1 MNLPASP
8 LFEGGNIMVNA
19 LRKDIPSLLANPLF
33 EGLSDKQLED
43 VVEVMEEVHFKSGT
57 IIAVEGDPATELFFI
72 KSGTAEVFKKEP
84 ELDHEHHLSTLSAGD
99 SIGEMAILDCKPR
112 SASVRAV
119 SDCSLLMLKNDK
131 LQSLSADEESTCSK
145 IKSNLSREMSERL
158 RQTNEMTVHSL
169 RVQLVEE
176 KSRVAMGILICMLLV
191 GICLYVFSL
200 QVLQNLTHAAKASTV
215 VSVAIIFLFAA
226 MSIFVIK
233 KGGYPFSM
241 YGLTLKNWR
250 QSIVESILWLIPIL
264 AFLCTL
270 KWLYMAQYPGAQDF
284 PFFSLGSHLKMSK
297 GSLMLTCLAY
307 SVFAP
312 VQEFIAR
319 GCFQSSFQNFLMG
332 KHRIFIAIV
341 ISNLMFSMTHL
352 HISTRFALLAFAPG
366 LFWGWQYARHK
377 NLIGISISH
386 VIIGLSA
393 SIFIGF
399 PGILS

>member
-1 MNLPASP
+1 
-8 LFEGGNIMVNA
+8 MVNS

-33 EGLSDKQLED
+33 QGLSEKQLEEVVD
-43 VVEVMEEVHFKSGT
+43 VLEEVQFKSGA
-57 IIAVEGDPATELFFI
+57 IIAMEGDPATELYFI

-84 ELDHEHHLSTLSAGD
+84 GIELEHHLSTLSAGD
-99 SIGEMAILDCKPR
+99 SIGEMAILDSKPR

-119 SDCSLLMLKNDK
+119 SDCVLFMLTNDK
-131 LQSLSADEESTCSK
+131 LHSLSAAEESTCSK
-145 IKSNLSREMSERL
+145 IKNNLSREMSERL

-169 RVQLVEE
+169 RIQLAEE

-200 QVLQNLTHAAKASTV
+200 QVLQNLTRAASASTV
-215 VSVAIIFLFAA
+215 ISVNIIFLFAA
-226 MSIFVIK
+226 MSFYVIK

-241 YGLTLKNWR
+241 YGLTFKNWR
-250 QSIVESILWLIPIL
+250 RSLIESILWLIPIL
-264 AFLCTL
+264 AFLCVL
-270 KWLYMAQYPGAQDF
+270 KWMYLTKYPGARDF
-284 PFFSLGSHLKMSK
+284 PILSWGHHLKMSK
-297 GSLMLTCLAY
+297 GGLILTCLAY
-307 SVFAP
+307 SLFAP

-319 GCFQSSFQNFLMG
+319 GCFQTSFQNFLMG
-332 KHRIFIAIV
+332 KYRILTAIV

-352 HISTRFALLAFAPG
+352 HISVRFALLAFVPG

-377 NLIGISISH
+377 NLIGISVSH

>member
-1 MNLPASP
+1 MAGS
-8 LFEGGNIMVNA
+8 
-19 LRKDIPSLLANPLF
+19 LRKDIPSLLTNPLF
-33 EGLSDKQLED
+33 QGLSDKQLEE
-43 VVEVMEEVHFKSGT
+43 VVEVLEEVHFKSGE
-57 IIAVEGDPATELFFI
+57 IIAMEGDPATELYFI

-84 ELDHEHHLSTLSAGD
+84 GLDLEHHLTTLSAGD
-99 SIGEMAILDCKPR
+99 SIGEMAILDSKPR
-112 SASVRAV
+112 SASVRAI
-119 SDCSLLMLKNDK
+119 SDCSLLMLTNDK
-131 LQSLSADEESTCSK
+131 LHSLSAAEESACSK

-158 RQTNEMTVHSL
+158 RQSNELTVHSL
-169 RVQLVEE
+169 RIQLAEE

-200 QVLQNLTHAAKASTV
+200 QVLESWTQAAKATTV
-215 VSVAIIFLFAA
+215 VSVNIIFLFAA
-226 MSIFVIK
+226 MSFYVIK

-250 QSIVESILWLIPIL
+250 QSLIESILWLVPIL
-264 AFLCTL
+264 ALLCVL
-270 KWLYMAQYPGAQDF
+270 KWLYLTRYSGARDL
-284 PFFSLGSHLKMSK
+284 PLLSLGQHLKMSK
-297 GSLMLTCLAY
+297 GGLILTCLAY

-319 GCFQSSFQNFLMG
+319 GCFQTSFQNFLVG
-332 KHRIFIAIV
+332 KHRILIAVV

-352 HISTRFALLAFAPG
+352 HISIRFALIAFIPG

-386 VIIGLSA
+386 IIIGLSA

>member
-1 MNLPASP
+1 MADS
-8 LFEGGNIMVNA
+8 
-19 LRKDIPSLLANPLF
+19 LRKDIPSLLTNPLF
-33 EGLSDKQLED
+33 QGLSDKQLEE
-43 VVEVMEEVHFKSGT
+43 VVEVLDEVHFKSGA
-57 IIAVEGDPATELFFI
+57 IIAMEGDPATELYFI

-84 ELDHEHHLSTLSAGD
+84 GLDLEHHLTTLSAGD
-99 SIGEMAILDCKPR
+99 SIGEMAILDSKPR

-131 LQSLSADEESTCSK
+131 LHSLSTAEESSCSK

-158 RQTNEMTVHSL
+158 RQSNELTVHSL
-169 RVQLVEE
+169 RVQLAEE
-176 KSRVAMGILICMLLV
+176 KSKVAMGILICMLLV

-200 QVLQNLTHAAKASTV
+200 QVLENWTQAAKVTTV
-215 VSVAIIFLFAA
+215 VSVNIIFLFAA
-226 MSIFVIK
+226 MSFFVIK
-233 KGGYPFSM
+233 KGGYPFSI

-250 QSIVESILWLIPIL
+250 QSLIESILWLIPIL
-264 AFLCTL
+264 ALLCVL
-270 KWLYMAQYPGAQDF
+270 KWLYLTRYSGARDLPLLSWGQ
-284 PFFSLGSHLKMSK
+284 HLKMSK
-297 GSLMLTCLAY
+297 GGLILTCLAY

-319 GCFQSSFQNFLMG
+319 GCFQTSFQNFLVG
-332 KHRIFIAIV
+332 KHRILIAVV

-352 HISTRFALLAFAPG
+352 HISIRFALIAFIPG

-386 VIIGLSA
+386 IIIGISA

>member
-1 MNLPASP
+1 
-8 LFEGGNIMVNA
+8 MVNS
-19 LRKDIPSLLANPLF
+19 LRKDIPSLLSNPLF
-33 EGLSDKQLED
+33 QGLSEKQLEE
-43 VVEVMEEVHFKSGT
+43 VVEVLEEVHFKSGA
-57 IIAVEGDPATELFFI
+57 IIAMEEAPATELYFI

-84 ELDHEHHLSTLSAGD
+84 GLDHEYHLTSLTAGD
-99 SIGEMAILDCKPR
+99 SIGEMAILDSKPR

-131 LQSLSADEESTCSK
+131 LDSLSAAEESTCSK
-145 IKSNLSREMSERL
+145 IKNNLSREMSERL
-158 RQTNEMTVHSL
+158 RQTNEMTLHSL
-169 RVQLVEE
+169 RVQLAEE

-200 QVLQNLTHAAKASTV
+200 QAIESLTQAAKATTV
-215 VSVAIIFLFAA
+215 VSVNIIFLFAA
-226 MSIFVIK
+226 MSFFVIK

-250 QSIVESILWLIPIL
+250 QSLLESILWLIPIL
-264 AFLCTL
+264 ALLCVL
-270 KWLYMAQYPGAQDF
+270 KWLYLTRYPGTQDY
-284 PFFSLGSHLKMSK
+284 PLLSLGQHLKMSK
-297 GSLMLTCLAY
+297 GGIILTCLAY

-319 GCFQSSFQNFLMG
+319 GCFQTSFQNFLMG
-332 KHRIFIAIV
+332 KYRILIAIV

-352 HISTRFALLAFAPG
+352 HISIRFALIAFIPG

-386 VIIGLSA
+386 IIIGLSA

>member
-1 MNLPASP
+1 MANS
-8 LFEGGNIMVNA
+8 
-19 LRKDIPSLLANPLF
+19 LRKDISSLLTNPLF
-33 EGLSDKQLED
+33 QGLSDKQLEEI
-43 VVEVMEEVHFKSGT
+43 VEVLEEVHFKSGA
-57 IIAVEGDPATELFFI
+57 IIAMEGDPATELYFI

-99 SIGEMAILDCKPR
+99 SIGEMAILDNKPR

-119 SDCSLLMLKNDK
+119 SDCCLLMLKNDK
-131 LQSLSADEESTCSK
+131 LHSLSAAEESTCSK
-145 IKSNLSREMSERL
+145 IKSNLSCEMSERL
-158 RQTNEMTVHSL
+158 RQINEMTVHSL
-169 RVQLVEE
+169 RIQLVEE

-200 QVLQNLTHAAKASTV
+200 QVLESLTQAAKATTV
-215 VSVAIIFLFAA
+215 VTVNIIFLFAA
-226 MSIFVIK
+226 MSFFVIK

-250 QSIVESILWLIPIL
+250 QSLIESILWLIPIL
-264 AFLCTL
+264 ALLFVL
-270 KWLYMAQYPGAQDF
+270 KWLYLTRYPGAQDYTLL
-284 PFFSLGSHLKMSK
+284 SLGQHLKMSK
-297 GSLMLTCLAY
+297 GGLILTCLAY

-319 GCFQSSFQNFLMG
+319 GCFQTSFQNFLMG
-332 KHRIFIAIV
+332 KHRILIAIV

-352 HISTRFALLAFAPG
+352 HISIRFALIAFIPG

-386 VIIGLSA
+386 IIIGLSA

-399 PGILS
+399 PGVLS

>member
-1 MNLPASP
+1 MNLPESP
-8 LFEGGNIMVNA
+8 LFEGGNIMVSS
-19 LRKDIPSLLANPLF
+19 LQKDIPSLLSNPLF
-33 EGLSDKQLED
+33 QGLSEKQLEE
-43 VVEVMEEVHFKSGT
+43 VVEVIDEVHYESGA
-57 IIAVEGDPATELFFI
+57 IIAMEGDPATELYFI
-72 KSGTAEVFKKEP
+72 ISGTAEVFKKEP
-84 ELDHEHHLSTLSAGD
+84 DLDHEHHLSTLTAGD
-99 SIGEMAILDCKPR
+99 SIGEMAILDSKPR

-119 SDCSLLMLKNDK
+119 SDCSLLVLKNDK
-131 LQSLSADEESTCSK
+131 LHSLSSAEESTCSK

-158 RQTNEMTVHSL
+158 RQTNEMTLHSL
-169 RVQLVEE
+169 RIQLAEE

-200 QVLQNLTHAAKASTV
+200 QVLESLAQAAKATTV
-215 VSVAIIFLFAA
+215 VSVNIIFLFAA
-226 MSIFVIK
+226 MSFFVIK

-250 QSIVESILWLIPIL
+250 QSLIESILWLIPIL
-264 AFLCTL
+264 ALLCVL
-270 KWLYMAQYPGAQDF
+270 KWLYLTRYPGAQDY
-284 PFFSLGSHLKMSK
+284 PLLSLGQHLKMSK
-297 GSLMLTCLAY
+297 GGLILTCLAY

-319 GCFQSSFQNFLMG
+319 GCFQTSFQNFLMG
-332 KHRIFIAIV
+332 KYRILTAIV

-352 HISTRFALLAFAPG
+352 HISIRFALIAFIPG

-377 NLIGISISH
+377 NLVGISISH
-386 VIIGLSA
+386 IIIGLSA

>member
-1 MNLPASP
+1 MNLPVFP
-8 LFEGGNIMVNA
+8 LFEGGNFMA
-19 LRKDIPSLLANPLF
+19 DSLRKDIPSLLTNPLF
-33 EGLSDKQLED
+33 QGLSDKQLEE
-43 VVEVMEEVHFKSGT
+43 VVEVLDEVHFKSGA
-57 IIAVEGDPATELFFI
+57 IIAMEGDPATELYFI

-84 ELDHEHHLSTLSAGD
+84 GLNLEHHLSTLSAGD
-99 SIGEMAILDCKPR
+99 SIGEMAILDSKPR

-131 LQSLSADEESTCSK
+131 LHSLSTAEESSCSK

-158 RQTNEMTVHSL
+158 RQSNELTVHSL
-169 RVQLVEE
+169 RVQLAEE
-176 KSRVAMGILICMLLV
+176 KSKVAMGILICMLLV

-200 QVLQNLTHAAKASTV
+200 QVLENWTQAAKVTTV
-215 VSVAIIFLFAA
+215 VSVNIIFLFAA
-226 MSIFVIK
+226 MSFFVIK

-250 QSIVESILWLIPIL
+250 QSLIESILWLIPIL
-264 AFLCTL
+264 ALLCVL
-270 KWLYMAQYPGAQDF
+270 KWLYLTRYSGARDLPLLSWGQ
-284 PFFSLGSHLKMSK
+284 HLKMSK
-297 GSLMLTCLAY
+297 GGLILTCLAY

-319 GCFQSSFQNFLMG
+319 GCFQTSFQNFLVG
-332 KHRIFIAIV
+332 KHRILIAVV

-352 HISTRFALLAFAPG
+352 HISIRFALIAFIPG

-386 VIIGLSA
+386 IIIGISA

>member
-8 LFEGGNIMVNA
+8 LFEGGSIMVNS
-19 LRKDIPSLLANPLF
+19 LRKDIPSLLSNPLF
-33 EGLSDKQLED
+33 QGLSEKQLEE
-43 VVEVMEEVHFKSGT
+43 VVEVLEEVHFKSGA
-57 IIAVEGDPATELFFI
+57 IIAMEETPATELYFI

-84 ELDHEHHLSTLSAGD
+84 GLDHEHHLTSLTAGD
-99 SIGEMAILDCKPR
+99 SIGEMAILDSKPR

-131 LQSLSADEESTCSK
+131 LDSLSATEESTCSK
-145 IKSNLSREMSERL
+145 IKNNLSREMSERL
-158 RQTNEMTVHSL
+158 RQTNEMTLHSL
-169 RVQLVEE
+169 RVQLAEE

-200 QVLQNLTHAAKASTV
+200 QALESLSQAAKATTV
-215 VSVAIIFLFAA
+215 VSVNIIFLFAA
-226 MSIFVIK
+226 MSFFVIK

-250 QSIVESILWLIPIL
+250 QSLLESILWLIPIL
-264 AFLCTL
+264 ALLCVL
-270 KWLYMAQYPGAQDF
+270 KWLYLTRYPGAQDY
-284 PFFSLGSHLKMSK
+284 PLLSLGQHLKMSK
-297 GSLMLTCLAY
+297 GGLILTCLAY

-319 GCFQSSFQNFLMG
+319 GCFQTSFQNFLMG
-332 KHRIFIAIV
+332 KYRILTAIV

-352 HISTRFALLAFAPG
+352 HISIRFALIAFIPG

-386 VIIGLSA
+386 IIIGLSA

>member
-1 MNLPASP
+1 MAGS
-8 LFEGGNIMVNA
+8 
-19 LRKDIPSLLANPLF
+19 LRKDIPSLLTNPLF
-33 EGLSDKQLED
+33 QGLSDKQLEE
-43 VVEVMEEVHFKSGT
+43 VVEVLEEVHFKSGE
-57 IIAVEGDPATELFFI
+57 IIAMEGDPATELYFI

-84 ELDHEHHLSTLSAGD
+84 GLDLEHHLTTLSAGD
-99 SIGEMAILDCKPR
+99 SIGEMAILDSKPR
-112 SASVRAV
+112 SASVRAI
-119 SDCSLLMLKNDK
+119 SDCSLLMLTNDK
-131 LQSLSADEESTCSK
+131 LHSLSAAEESACSK

-158 RQTNEMTVHSL
+158 RQSNELTVHSL
-169 RVQLVEE
+169 RIQLAEE

-200 QVLQNLTHAAKASTV
+200 QVLESWTQAAKATTV
-215 VSVAIIFLFAA
+215 VSVNIIFLFAA
-226 MSIFVIK
+226 MSFYVIK

-250 QSIVESILWLIPIL
+250 QSLIESILWLVPIL
-264 AFLCTL
+264 ALLCVL
-270 KWLYMAQYPGAQDF
+270 KWLYLTRYSGARNL
-284 PFFSLGSHLKMSK
+284 PLLSLGQHLKMGK
-297 GSLMLTCLAY
+297 GGLILTCLAY

-319 GCFQSSFQNFLMG
+319 GCFQTSFQNFLVG
-332 KHRIFIAIV
+332 KHRILIAVV

-352 HISTRFALLAFAPG
+352 HISIRFALIAFIPG

-386 VIIGLSA
+386 IIIGLSA

>member
-1 MNLPASP
+1 MAN
-8 LFEGGNIMVNA
+8 F
-19 LRKDIPSLLANPLF
+19 LRKDIPSLLTNPLF
-33 EGLSDKQLED
+33 QGLSDKELED
-43 VVEVMEEVHFKSGT
+43 VVAVLEEVHFKSGA
-57 IIAVEGDPATELFFI
+57 IIAMEGAPATELYFI

-84 ELDHEHHLSTLSAGD
+84 ELDHEYRLSTLSAGD
-99 SIGEMAILDCKPR
+99 SIGEMAILDSKPR

-131 LQSLSADEESTCSK
+131 LNSLSVAEESICSK
-145 IKSNLSREMSERL
+145 IKSNLSCEMSERL
-158 RQTNEMTVHSL
+158 RQTNEMTVRSL
-169 RVQLVEE
+169 RMQLADE

-200 QVLQNLTHAAKASTV
+200 QVLLNLSQAAKATTA
-215 VSVAIIFLFAA
+215 VSVNIIFLFAA
-226 MSIFVIK
+226 MSFFVIK

-250 QSIVESILWLIPIL
+250 QSLIESILWLIPIL
-264 AFLCTL
+264 ALLCVL
-270 KWLYMAQYPGAQDF
+270 KWLYLTRYPGTQDY
-284 PFFSLGSHLKMSK
+284 PLLSLGQHLKMSR
-297 GSLMLTCLAY
+297 GGLILTCLAY

-319 GCFQSSFQNFLMG
+319 GCFQTSFQNFLVG
-332 KHRIFIAIV
+332 KHRILIAIV

-352 HISTRFALLAFAPG
+352 HISICFALIAFIPG

-386 VIIGLSA
+386 IIIGLSA

-399 PGILS
+399 PGVLS

>member
-1 MNLPASP
+1 MNFSASP
-8 LFEGGNIMVNA
+8 LFKGGNIMVNS
-19 LRKDIPSLLANPLF
+19 LRKDIPSLVSNPLF
-33 EGLSDKQLED
+33 QGLSDKQLEE
-43 VVEVMEEVHFKSGT
+43 VVEVLDEVHFKSGA
-57 IIAVEGDPATELFFI
+57 IIAMEGDPATELYFI
-72 KSGTAEVFKKEP
+72 KSGTAEVFKIEP
-84 ELDHEHHLSTLSAGD
+84 ALDHEHHLSTLSAGD
-99 SIGEMAILDCKPR
+99 SIGEMAILDSKPR

-119 SDCSLLMLKNDK
+119 SDCSLLVLKNDK
-131 LQSLSADEESTCSK
+131 LHSLSAVEESICSK
-145 IKSNLSREMSERL
+145 IKNNLSREMSERL

-169 RVQLVEE
+169 RVQLAEE

-200 QVLQNLTHAAKASTV
+200 QVLESLSQAAKATTV
-215 VSVAIIFLFAA
+215 VSVNIIFLFAA
-226 MSIFVIK
+226 MSFFVIK

-250 QSIVESILWLIPIL
+250 QSLIESILWLIPIL
-264 AFLCTL
+264 SLLCVL
-270 KWLYMAQYPGAQDF
+270 KWFYLARYPGAQDY
-284 PFFSLGSHLKMSK
+284 PLLSLGQHLKMNK
-297 GSLMLTCLAY
+297 NALILTCLAY

-319 GCFQSSFQNFLMG
+319 GCFQTSFQNFLMG
-332 KHRIFIAIV
+332 KYRILIAIV

-352 HISTRFALLAFAPG
+352 HISIRFALIAFIPG

-386 VIIGLSA
+386 IIIGLSA
-393 SIFIGF
+393 SILIGF

>member
-1 MNLPASP
+1 MT
-8 LFEGGNIMVNA
+8 NA
-19 LRKDIPSLLANPLF
+19 LRKDISSLLTNPLF
-33 EGLSDKQLED
+33 QGLSDNQLK
-43 VVEVMEEVHFKSGT
+43 EVAEVLDEVHCRSGT
-57 IIAVEGDPATELFFI
+57 IIAKEGDPATELYFI
-72 KSGTAEVFKKEP
+72 KSGTAEVFKLEP
-84 ELDHEHHLSTLSAGD
+84 EIDHEHHLSTLSVGD
-99 SIGEMAILDCKPR
+99 SIGEMAILDNKPR

-119 SDCSLLMLKNDK
+119 SDCCLFVLKNDK
-131 LQSLSADEESTCSK
+131 LHSLAAAEESTCSK
-145 IKSNLSREMSERL
+145 IKSNLSCEMSERL

-169 RVQLVEE
+169 RIQLAEE

-200 QVLQNLTHAAKASTV
+200 QVLGNLTQAAKATTV
-215 VSVAIIFLFAA
+215 VSVNIIFLFAA
-226 MSIFVIK
+226 MSFMVIK

-241 YGLTLKNWR
+241 YGLSLKNWR
-250 QSIVESILWLIPIL
+250 QSLIESLLWLIPIL
-264 AFLCTL
+264 GLLCVI
-270 KWLYMAQYPGAQDF
+270 KWVYLTRYPGAQDY
-284 PFFSLGSHLKMSK
+284 PLLSLGQHLNMSK
-297 GSLMLTCLAY
+297 GGLILTCLAY

-319 GCFQSSFQNFLMG
+319 GCFQTSFQNFLMG
-332 KHRIFIAIV
+332 RYRILTAIV

-352 HISTRFALLAFAPG
+352 HISIGFALIAFIPG

-386 VIIGLSA
+386 IIIGLSA

>member
-1 MNLPASP
+1 MTNSLQ
-8 LFEGGNIMVNA
+8 
-19 LRKDIPSLLANPLF
+19 KDIPSLLTNPLF
-33 EGLSDKQLED
+33 QGLSDKQLED
-43 VVEVMEEVHFKSGT
+43 VVEVLDEVHFKSGE
-57 IIAVEGDPATELFFI
+57 IIAKEGDPATELYFI
-72 KSGTAEVFKKEP
+72 KSGTAEVFKNEP
-84 ELDHEHHLSTLSAGD
+84 GTDYEHHLSTLSAGD
-99 SIGEMAILDCKPR
+99 SIGEMAILDSKPR

-119 SDCSLLMLKNDK
+119 SDCSLLMLENDK
-131 LQSLSADEESTCSK
+131 LHSLSDVEESTCSK

-169 RVQLVEE
+169 RIQLAEE

-200 QVLQNLTHAAKASTV
+200 QVLQNLTHAASASTV
-215 VSVAIIFLFAA
+215 VSVFIIFLFAA

-233 KGGYPFSM
+233 KGGYPFSL
-241 YGLTLKNWR
+241 YGLTFKNWR
-250 QSIVESILWLIPIL
+250 QSLIESILWLIPIL
-264 AFLCTL
+264 ALLCLL
-270 KWLYMAQYPGAQDF
+270 KWLYLTRYPGAQDYS
-284 PFFSLGSHLKMSK
+284 FFSLGQHLKMSK
-297 GSLMLTCLAY
+297 GSLVLTCLAY

-319 GCFQSSFQNFLMG
+319 GCFQTSFQNFLMG
-332 KHRIFIAIV
+332 KYRILTAIV

-352 HISTRFALLAFAPG
+352 HISVRFALIAFIPG

-399 PGILS
+399 PGVLS

>member
-1 MNLPASP
+1 MNLPVLP
-8 LFEGGNIMVNA
+8 LFEGGNIMVKT

-43 VVEVMEEVHFKSGT
+43 VVEVLEEIHFKTGA
-57 IIAVEGDPATELFFI
+57 IIALEGEPATELYFI
-72 KSGTAEVFKKEP
+72 KSGIAEVFKKEP
-84 ELDHEHHLSTLSAGD
+84 DMDLEHHLSTLSPGD
-99 SIGEMAILDCKPR
+99 SIGEMAILDSKPR

-119 SDCSLLMLKNDK
+119 SDCSLLVLKNDK
-131 LQSLSADEESTCSK
+131 LQSLSAAEESICSK

-158 RQTNEMTVHSL
+158 RQTNEMTVQSL
-169 RVQLVEE
+169 RAQLAEE
-176 KSRVAMGILICMLLV
+176 KTRVAMGILICMLLV

-200 QVLQNLTHAAKASTV
+200 QVLQNLTHAAKASTA
-215 VSVAIIFLFAA
+215 VSVFIIFLFAA
-226 MSIFVIK
+226 MSVYVIK

-250 QSIVESILWLIPIL
+250 QSLVESVLWLIPIL
-264 AFLCTL
+264 AFLCAL
-270 KWLYMAQYPGAQDF
+270 KWLYLAQYPGARDL
-284 PFFSLGSHLKMSK
+284 PFLSMGGHLKMAK
-297 GSLMLTCLAY
+297 GGLILTCLAY

-319 GCFQSSFQNFLMG
+319 GCFQTSFQNFLVG
-332 KHRIFIAIV
+332 KHRILVSVV

-352 HISTRFALLAFAPG
+352 HISTRFALLAFPPG
-366 LFWGWQYARHK
+366 LFWGWQYARHE
-377 NLIGISISH
+377 NLTGISISH
-386 VIIGLSA
+386 VIIGLAA